1 MNSGKDFKM
10 LSFEGTVKVGLSFL
24 GVVFIIVMLSSV
36 LLMMGSALQT
46 TEYSCL
52 TGEPLRQADLDNGIS
67 DCAGSEDE
75 ESRYDI
81 EREQNF
87 VSILFTGLGA
97 TLMIAGFFGLFTKMV
112 ADAISAGLFL
122 HNQNNA
128 TTPSTQRKFS
138 SDSSVKPTPTQNE
151 LVHRICPECTSK
163 IGIRS
168 SSLNNFIR
176 CPKCTSVFKFGELLE
191 PSAPAE
197 GESSDPSGPAPSIQP
212 NDHVDL
218 ENEHYSPSQLDQ
230 DVETDGALEGHSS

>member
-52 TGEPLRQADLDNGIS
+52 TGEPLRQVDLDNGIS

-122 HNQNNA
+122 HNQNST
-128 TTPSTQRKFS
+128 TTPSTQSHS
-138 SDSSVKPTPTQNE
+138 SRRASAGINASQNE
-151 LVHRICPECTSK
+151 LVNRICPNCTSK

-191 PSAPAE
+191 PSASVEP
-197 GESSDPSGPAPSIQP
+197 ESSDSNGPAPSIQP
-212 NDHVDL
+212 TDQVDL
-218 ENEHYSPSQLDQ
+218 ENEHNPPSQIDQ
-230 DVETDGALEGHSS
+230 DIETDGTLQGHSP